1 MTFEQKLHFTAMLIN
16 HKQKLMV
23 SLNKKIMIKSN
34 SLLKKQ
40 KKSNG
45 LMLYTM
51 TELVLIIYVLLYYIK
66 IN

>member
-23 SLNKKIMIKSN
+23 WLNLIILINSK

-45 LMLYTM
+45 LMLYTI
-51 TELVLIIYVLLYYIK
+51 TELVLIIYVLLYIK